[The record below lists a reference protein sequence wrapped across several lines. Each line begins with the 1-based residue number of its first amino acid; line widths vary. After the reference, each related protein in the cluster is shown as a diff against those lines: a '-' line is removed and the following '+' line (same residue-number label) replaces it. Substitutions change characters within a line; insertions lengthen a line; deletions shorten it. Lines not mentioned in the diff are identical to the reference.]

1 MSKSKEQL
9 LKEFDKRQ
17 KELRDE
23 FIAKLDNDREK
34 FKPSLPDR
42 IDEAY
47 IIDVDGKVILF
58 DTLKYD
64 DEECFAQGSIFFDK
78 DEAELVARERRLIF
92 KIREWA
98 KIKNQNWK
106 PDLTNHSQ
114 AKWSIVYNIRVDG
127 FIPHNMRVFNY
138 LTNDLPY
145 FKSRKVAQK
154 CIKEF
159 GKEIKETLL

>member
-64 DEECFAQGSIFFDK
+64 DEECFAQGSIFF
-78 DEAELVARERRLIF
+78 
-92 KIREWA
+92 
-98 KIKNQNWK
+98 
-106 PDLTNHSQ
+106 
-114 AKWSIVYNIRVDG
+114 
-127 FIPHNMRVFNY
+127 
-138 LTNDLPY
+138 
-145 FKSRKVAQK
+145 
-154 CIKEF
+154 
-159 GKEIKETLL
+159 

>member
-106 PDLTNHSQ
+106 PGWNDANESKYHVYYDFDTNELDISCCYV
-114 AKWSIVYNIRVDG
+114 SRIIDR
-127 FIPHNMRVFNY
+127 
-138 LTNDLPY
+138 LPY
-145 FKSRKVAQK
+145 FKLYRIANE
-154 CIKEF
+154 CIEEF
-159 GKEIKETLL
+159 GDEIVEILI

>member
-23 FIAKLDNDREK
+23 FIARLDNDGEK
-34 FKPSLPDR
+34 FKPVLPDR

-47 IIDVDGKVILF
+47 IMDVDGKVILF

-64 DEECFAQGSIFFDK
+64 DEECFARGLIFFDK
-78 DEAELVARERRLIF
+78 VEAELVARERRLIF

-98 KIKNQNWK
+98 KIKNKNWR
-106 PDLTNHSQ
+106 PN
-114 AKWSIVYNIRVDG
+114 WSDANESKYYIYYEFDSDELDISCCDRS
-127 FIPHNMRVFNY
+127 MEFNK
-138 LTNDLPY
+138 LPY
-145 FKSRKVAQK
+145 FKSYEIVNE
-154 CIKEF
+154 CIEEF
-159 GKEIKETLL
+159 GDEIIEILR